1 MKQHARRSSAG
12 GREAALRGRA
22 VRRRLG
28 LTLALLGLALL
39 LSCNL
44 FDSSKRVTF
53 QVQND
58 LYINYGDDTTFVVP
72 VTLLAAGGE
81 PLNGYTW
88 KLTDGSYPS
97 GTTVD
102 PLTGVFK
109 ATGGLVAHT
118 GGTFTMSCVA
128 GSYSGTKTY
137 RVRAINWGSGFVPWA
152 ILQKYD
158 PYGVPDSIL
167 VLPDAEVGKRYGASL
182 YVSGGTPPYYWSE
195 DLAFA
200 GRTDL
205 ASVGLSIH
213 RTNGVIAGTPPS
225 SASGR
230 AVRFRYTVTDADG
243 DTAVYQP
250 VYTINV
256 R

>member
-1 MKQHARRSSAG
+1 MRQQERRSRTG
-12 GREAALRGRA
+12 GRATALWGRQGH
-22 VRRRLG
+22 RRLG
-28 LTLALLGLALL
+28 AILVFLGLTLL

-44 FDSSKRVTF
+44 FEGSKRITF
-53 QVQND
+53 PVQND
-58 LYINYGDDTTFVVP
+58 LYIMYGDDTTFVVP

-88 KLTDGSYPS
+88 KLTGGTYPS

-102 PLTGVFK
+102 PLTGVFET
-109 ATGGLVAHT
+109 TGGIAAHT

-137 RVRAINWGSGFVPWA
+137 KVRAMNFGSGIVPWVL
-152 ILQKYD
+152 LQQYD

-167 VLPDAEVGKRYGASL
+167 VLPDAQAEKRYGASL
-182 YVSGGTPPYYWSE
+182 YVTGGTPPYYWSE
-195 DLAFA
+195 DRSYT

-213 RTNGVIAGTPPS
+213 RTNGVVAGTLPA

-230 AVRFRYTVTDADG
+230 AIRFRYIVTDADG
-243 DTAVYQP
+243 DTAIYQP